1 MVDVALAKAPND
13 DAVTPI
19 ENRVALLIL
28 QHPQEQDN
36 ILGTAKLAAAS
47 LTNATFKIGLSW
59 ASLAK
64 ALGRAADPKRW
75 AILHLGSAHA
85 ADFPKGREVVVL
97 DKKGVALP
105 DQDQEL
111 AHIQGVVVF
120 DGTWSQAKTLWWR
133 NAWVL
138 KGKRVALNP
147 KRPSLYGN
155 LRREPRREGLSTIEA
170 AGLLLARLEKRPEIE
185 TRLNENFQR
194 MLDRI
199 RASGVH
205 VGKG

>member
-1 MVDVALAKAPND
+1 MVDAALANSGND

-19 ENRVALLIL
+19 ENRIALLIL

-59 ASLAK
+59 ASLGK

-105 DQDQEL
+105 DQEQEL

-170 AGLLLARLEKRPEIE
+170 AGLLLSRLEKRPEIE